1 MFNAILRTQW
11 KWMRALV
18 LIASV
23 LAFALPLLS
32 LRVARQTTDPKLFI
46 GYMQSWSPLYA
57 LGALVLGLTL
67 ALFSWSHDHRGRH
80 VYALSLPIARWR
92 YVLMRFAAGALYSMI
107 PAVALLVGALLV
119 SRNGAIPAGLH
130 AYPVAL
136 ALRFLFAALVA
147 YAVFFS
153 ISSATAKTTGVV
165 LGTIVAVLLMAL
177 VSSAIGA
184 KTDVATP
191 IVQALFIE
199 SGILGVF
206 TGRWMLID
214 A

>member
-1 MFNAILRTQW
+1 MFKAILRSQW
-11 KWMRALV
+11 KWMRAFV

-23 LAFALPLLS
+23 IAFALPLLS

-57 LGALVLGLTL
+57 VAAGVLGLTI
-67 ALFSWSHDHRGRH
+67 ALLSWSPDHRGRH

-92 YVLMRFAAGALYSMI
+92 YVLMRFGAGALCVAL
-107 PAVALLVGALLV
+107 PTAALLVGALLV
-119 SRNGAIPAGLH
+119 SRSAAVPAGLH
-130 AYPVAL
+130 AYPIAL
-136 ALRFLFAALVA
+136 TLRFLFAAMVA
-147 YAVFFS
+147 YAFFFS
-153 ISSATAKTTGVV
+153 ISSATAKTSAYL
-165 LGTIVAVLLMAL
+165 LGGIAGLWLLVIASSL
-177 VSSAIGA
+177 VGA
-184 KTDVATP
+184 KVDFAALAL
-191 IVQALFIE
+191 QALFID